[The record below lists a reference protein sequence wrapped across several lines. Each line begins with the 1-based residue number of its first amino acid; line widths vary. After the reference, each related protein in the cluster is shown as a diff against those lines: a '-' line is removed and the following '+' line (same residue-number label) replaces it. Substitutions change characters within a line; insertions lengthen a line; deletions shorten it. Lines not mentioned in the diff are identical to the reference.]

1 MSVREEL
8 AHAAR
13 KSGHVDGNN
22 RGRLMNQTASTNRNL
37 SRMEPAR
44 NPLQAKTAVGRDSS
58 LNSTLKRAERGQ
70 ASQKL
75 GQILL
80 KEGLIT
86 AAQLDEALKIM
97 EKSHIRLGRL
107 LVKLGH
113 LEERTIVECL
123 ARQYNYPVIDIENHV
138 IPEKVI
144 KQVPYEL
151 AKKHFVVPVDFRDN
165 TLIIAMAD
173 PTDSLAIEDIQFK
186 TNLSI
191 KPTLTTE
198 QNIIECFKK
207 YYHIDD
213 REFKSF
219 HLNTIELEEE
229 DIRVEEIEDY
239 GKLLSDAVDEF
250 GIKYDD
256 DKEASEALYSAA
268 DTPIVKLVQSIITKA
283 IKIGASDI
291 HIEPFEKVYNVRYRL
306 DGELYRVMNLPPSI
320 KEAISSRIKIL
331 ANMDISERRI
341 PQDGRIKL
349 RLGRNRAIDIR
360 VNTLPTIFGEGVVMR
375 LLDKSNLK
383 VDLTQLGFT
392 QEGLNKFES
401 AISKPYGMALVTG
414 PTGSGKTTTLYSGLN
429 KLNTINKKILTA
441 EDPIEYNF
449 TGINQLQVK
458 EEIGLTFASALR
470 AFLRQDPDIIM
481 VGEIRDQETA
491 EIAIK
496 AALTGHFV
504 LSTVHTNDCPSTV
517 GRLMDIGVKPYLI
530 ASALTIVVA
539 QRLLRCICEKCS
551 APVKEPDPQLL
562 RDVGM
567 DPDQLEGVELF
578 QGKGCDNCSG
588 TGFKGRVAVY
598 EILPIDDD
606 MRKLIISPN
615 FSEVNLRELAA
626 EKGMLTLRQEALRK
640 VLEGVTTLE
649 EVLQKT
655 TVLG

>member
-1 MSVREEL
+1 M
-8 AHAAR
+8 A
-13 KSGHVDGNN
+13 
-22 RGRLMNQTASTNRNL
+22 QTVAGKKNLSQTGGSSSTRNL
-37 SRMEPAR
+37 KQGK
-44 NPLQAKTAVGRDSS
+44 PLGSRDSS
-58 LNSTLKRAERGQ
+58 LNSTLKRADKGQ
-70 ASQKL
+70 GSQKL

-86 AAQLDEALKIM
+86 QSQLDEALKIM
-97 EKSHIRLGRL
+97 DKTKIRLGRI
-107 LVKLGH
+107 LVKLGYI
-113 LEERTIVECL
+113 EEKNVVECL
-123 ARQYNYPVIDIENHV
+123 SRQYNYPVIDIQEHT

-151 AKKHFVVPVDFRDN
+151 AKKHFAIPINYKDN

-173 PTDSLAIEDIQFK
+173 PTDSIGIEDIQFK

-191 KPTLTTE
+191 KATLATE
-198 QNIIECFKK
+198 QNIIDAFKK
-207 YYHIDD
+207 YYNIDD
-213 REFKSF
+213 KEYKSF
-219 HLNTIELEEE
+219 LTHKVEIEEE
-229 DIRVEEIEDY
+229 EIRVEEIEDY

-256 DKEASEALYSAA
+256 SPEEHEELYSAA

-283 IKIGASDI
+283 IKIGVSDI
-291 HIEPFEKVYNVRYRL
+291 HIEPFEKVYYVRYRL
-306 DGELYRVMNLPPSI
+306 DGELYRAMSLPPSI
-320 KEAISSRIKIL
+320 KEAITSRIKIL
-331 ANMDISERRI
+331 SNLDIAERRI

-349 RLGRNRAIDIR
+349 RLGKTRAIDIR

-392 QEGLNKFES
+392 GEGLVKFEQ
-401 AISKPYGMALVTG
+401 AITKPYGMALVTG
-414 PTGSGKTTTLYSGLN
+414 PTGSGKTTTLYSGIN
-429 KLNTINKKILTA
+429 KLNTNNKKILTA

-458 EEIGLTFASALR
+458 EEIGLTFANALR

-481 VGEIRDQETA
+481 VGEIRDLETA

-504 LSTVHTNDCPSTV
+504 LSTVHTNDCPSTI
-517 GRLMDIGVKPYLI
+517 GRLMDIGLKPYLI
-530 ASALTIVVA
+530 SSALTIVVA
-539 QRLLRCICEKCS
+539 QRLLRRICDKCRVPIS
-551 APVKEPDPQLL
+551 DPNPQTL
-562 RDVGM
+562 RDLGM
-567 DPDQLEGVELF
+567 DPSQLEGVELF

-598 EILPIDDD
+598 EMLSIDDD
-606 MRKLIISPN
+606 IRKVITSSN
-615 FSEVNLRELAA
+615 FSEVLVREVAL

-640 VLEGVTTLE
+640 VIEGTTTIE

>member
-1 MSVREEL
+1 
-8 AHAAR
+8 
-13 KSGHVDGNN
+13 
-22 RGRLMNQTASTNRNL
+22 MNQTASSNRNNI
-37 SRMEPAR
+37 SRMDPAR
-44 NPLQAKTAVGRDSS
+44 SPFPPKGGTGRDSS
-58 LNSTLKRAERGQ
+58 LNSTLKRADKGQ

-86 AAQLDEALKIM
+86 AAQLDEAVKIM
-97 EKSHIRLGRL
+97 DKTHVRLGRI

-123 ARQYNYPVIDIENHV
+123 ARQYNYPIIDIENHV

-144 KQVPYEL
+144 KQIPYDL
-151 AKKHFVVPVDFRDN
+151 AKKHFAIPVDFRDN

-198 QNIIECFKK
+198 QNIIECFRK
-207 YYHIDD
+207 YYHVDD
-213 REFKSF
+213 REIKSF
-219 HLNTIELEEE
+219 HLNSIELEEE
-229 DIRVEEIEDY
+229 EIRVEEIEDY

-256 DKEASEALYSAA
+256 EKETNEELYSAA

-283 IKIGASDI
+283 IKLGASDI
-291 HIEPFEKVYNVRYRL
+291 HIEPFEKVYYVRYRL

-331 ANMDISERRI
+331 SNLDIAERRM

-349 RLGRNRAIDIR
+349 KLGRNRAIDIR
-360 VNTLPTIFGEGVVMR
+360 VNTLPTIFGEGIVMR

-383 VDLTQLGFT
+383 VDMTQLGFT
-392 QEGLNKFES
+392 ADGLQKFET

-481 VGEIRDQETA
+481 VGEIRDLETA

-530 ASALTIVVA
+530 ASALTIVIA

-551 APVKEPDPQLL
+551 APIKEVNPQLL

-567 DPDQLEGVELF
+567 DPNQLDGVELF
-578 QGKGCDNCSG
+578 QGRGCDNCSG
-588 TGFKGRVAVY
+588 TGFKGRIAVY
-598 EILPIDDD
+598 EILTLDDD
-606 MRKLIISPN
+606 MRKLITSPN
-615 FSEVNLRELAA
+615 FSEVQLRDLAA
-626 EKGMLTLRQEALRK
+626 EKGMLSLRQEALRK